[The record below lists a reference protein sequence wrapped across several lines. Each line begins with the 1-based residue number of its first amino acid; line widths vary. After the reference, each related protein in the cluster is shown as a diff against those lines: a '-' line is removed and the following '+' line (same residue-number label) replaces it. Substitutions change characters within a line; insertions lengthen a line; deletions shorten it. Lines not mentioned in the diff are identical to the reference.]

1 MPRPA
6 ANASGSPSLLSRCAP
21 VAAAQFSPRRPA
33 LAEPDRSRKP
43 SPVAWRKAAHG
54 ACARVP
60 WPPVCVR
67 RSSIGLQKRPLRL
80 KSRRSLAS
88 RWRRRSALLRN
99 LLQLHTLYG
108 SAQKRRSALNRWN
121 PVRRLKAVSGC
132 AERWREHVRVLRIPR
147 VKMRPAIAIKGAVG
161 ASPSSSLIRR
171 CYVTDVTSY
180 TGRHRVM
187 GDSSDPYSR
196 SIDPLAII

>member
-1 MPRPA
+1 MAAHHAVRRRCRGQPPTPPA
-6 ANASGSPSLLSRCAP
+6 RRRCFRGALPSLQPSSHRAGRLSPSPIA
-21 VAAAQFSPRRPA
+21 
-33 LAEPDRSRKP
+33 RKP
-43 SPVAWRKAAHG
+43 SPVAWQKAAHG

-80 KSRRSLAS
+80 ESRRSLAS

-99 LLQLHTLYG
+99 LLQLHTALHRREV
-108 SAQKRRSALNRWN
+108 RRSALNRGN

-161 ASPSSSLIRR
+161 ASPSSSCKYTVSVPRR
-171 CYVTDVTSY
+171 LST
-180 TGRHRVM
+180 VM
-187 GDSSDPYSR
+187 Q
-196 SIDPLAII
+196 I